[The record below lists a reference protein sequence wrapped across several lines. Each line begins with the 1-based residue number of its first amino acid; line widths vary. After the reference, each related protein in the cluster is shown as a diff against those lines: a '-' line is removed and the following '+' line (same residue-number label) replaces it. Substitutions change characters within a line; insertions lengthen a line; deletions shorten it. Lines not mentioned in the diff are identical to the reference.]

1 MPRRLTLRPALLAGG
16 AAALLAVV
24 SLGVAM
30 SRGVGREPL
39 GVTDAG
45 FSVASDFTL
54 PTIDGGLF
62 TLAEHADGPVFLY
75 FWASWCRTCQRDAPV
90 IQRVWPDYEEAGY
103 TFVGV
108 NILDDEDDARA
119 FIERYRLSFPNV
131 RDLTGRVYLEYGVY
145 GIPESFLLRPGL
157 LVSEKFLGAF
167 SESALRRMLDD
178 AW

>member
-1 MPRRLTLRPALLAGG
+1 
-16 AAALLAVV
+16 
-24 SLGVAM
+24 M

-45 FSVASDFTL
+45 FVVASDFTL
-54 PTIDGGLF
+54 PTLDGGLF

-90 IQRVWPDYEEAGY
+90 VQRVWPDYEQAGY

-108 NILDDEDDARA
+108 NILDDEEDARA

-131 RDLTGRVYLEYGVY
+131 RDLSGRVYLEYGVY
-145 GIPESFLLRPGL
+145 GIPESFFLRPGL
-157 LVSEKFLGAF
+157 LVSEKFLGEF

-178 AW
+178 AR